1 MPLKVRLNA
10 NEKIVVNG
18 AVIQN
23 GDRRTTLTIAN
34 QANVLR
40 GKDVMVEGQ
49 VDTAVKKLYFLIQKC
64 LIEGEGE
71 NGDLKE
77 QTFNLAAELYGVFG
91 RSDMRDNIFV
101 SMNQFSAGD
110 FYKSLAALRPV
121 LEYEAKL
128 IQGHGETQK
137 EEHDVD
143 ADESSDRMEF
153 VR

>member
-1 MPLKVRLNA
+1 MPLKVRLSA
-10 NEKIVVNG
+10 NEKIIVNG

-23 GDRRTTLTIAN
+23 GDRRTTLKIAN

-40 GKDVMVEGQ
+40 GKDVMVEEQ

-64 LIEGEGE
+64 LIEREGE
-71 NGDLKE
+71 NSELKE
-77 QTFNLAAELYGVFG
+77 QTFNLAAELYGVFA

-110 FYKSLAALRPV
+110 FYKSLAVLRPV
-121 LEYEAKL
+121 LDYEAQL
-128 IQGHGETQK
+128 IKETGK
-137 EEHDVD
+137 SPEEERDVD
-143 ADESSDRMEF
+143 TDEPSDRMEF

>member
-1 MPLKVRLNA
+1 MPLKIRLNA
-10 NEKIVVNG
+10 NEKIIVNG

-23 GDRRTTLTIAN
+23 GDRRTMLTIAN

-40 GKDVMVEGQ
+40 GKDVMVEGR

-77 QTFNLAAELYGVFG
+77 QTFNLAAELYGAFG
-91 RSDMRDNIFV
+91 RSDMKDNIFI

-121 LEYEAKL
+121 LEYEAQL
-128 IQGHGETQK
+128 INQNGESPK

-143 ADESSDRMEF
+143 ADEPSNRMELI
-153 VR
+153 R